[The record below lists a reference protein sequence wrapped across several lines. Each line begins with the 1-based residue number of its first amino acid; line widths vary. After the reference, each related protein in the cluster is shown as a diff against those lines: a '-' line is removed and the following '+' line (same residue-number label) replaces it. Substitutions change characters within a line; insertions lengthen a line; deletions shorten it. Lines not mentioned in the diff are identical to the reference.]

1 MARIARRGLMLAAG
15 ACGLALPAR
24 SMAAPGPG
32 DHPEFAPVLPGR
44 PLRFPRDHGAH
55 PGFRTEWWYLTG
67 WLRLAGQPIGV
78 QVTFFRSRTRHPPDN
93 PSRFAPH
100 QLLLA
105 HAAIADPAHGRLRHD
120 QRSARAGFGLAQA
133 SETDTDLRLGRW
145 QLARDADDRY
155 RTRIEARDFRL
166 ALSFTPAAAPQPQGD
181 EGYSRKGPQP
191 AQASHYYSRPRLAV
205 QGEVVIAGRSRTV
218 EQGLAWLDHEW
229 SSEVLDPRAVG
240 WDWVGLNFDDGSA
253 LMAFRIRAADGGE
266 IWQHARWLPASGLTH
281 GPASDAAPAA
291 TNAST
296 RGPGE
301 PVSFQPLRHWRSSR
315 SAGSYP
321 VAMRV
326 RVGARTLV
334 LEPLLDD
341 QELDARASTG
351 GHYWEGAVRVLE
363 AGRATGRG
371 YLELTGYA
379 GPLRL

>member
-1 MARIARRGLMLAAG
+1 
-15 ACGLALPAR
+15 
-24 SMAAPGPG
+24 MAAMASDAPAY
-32 DHPEFAPVLPGR
+32 APVLPGR

-55 PGFRTEWWYLTG
+55 PDFRTEWWYLTG
-67 WLRLAGQPIGV
+67 WLNLAGQPVGV
-78 QVTFFRSRTRHPPDN
+78 QVTFFRSRTRHPADN

-120 QRSARAGFGLAQA
+120 QRSARAGFGLAHA
-133 SETDTDLRLGRW
+133 SEADTDIGIGRW

-166 ALSFTPAAAPQPQGD
+166 ALSFTPDTVPQPQGD
-181 EGYSRKGPQP
+181 QGYSRKGPRP
-191 AQASHYYSRPRLAV
+191 AQASHYYSRPRLTV

-266 IWQHARWLPASGLTH
+266 IWQHARWLPANGAGTGAQRDAGSGTQ
-281 GPASDAAPAA
+281 GGAAQ
-291 TNAST
+291 
-296 RGPGE
+296 
-301 PVSFQPLRHWRSSR
+301 PVSFEPLRLWRSSR
-315 SAGSYP
+315 SAGQYP

-326 RVGARTLV
+326 RVGERTLV
-334 LEPLLDD
+334 LDPLLDD

-351 GHYWEGAVRVLE
+351 GYYWEGAVRVLE
-363 AGRATGRG
+363 AGRETGRG

>member
-1 MARIARRGLMLAAG
+1 MPRLARRRLVLAAG
-15 ACGLALPAR
+15 SSGLALPAG
-24 SMAAPGPG
+24 SVAAPNPA
-32 DHPEFAPVLPGR
+32 DEPAFAPVLPGR

-55 PGFRTEWWYLTG
+55 PEFRTEWWYLTG
-67 WLRLAGQPIGV
+67 WLRLAGQPFGV
-78 QVTFFRSRTRHPPDN
+78 QVTFFRSRTRHPPGN

-120 QRSARAGFGLAQA
+120 QLSARAGFGLAQA
-133 SETDTDLRLGRW
+133 SQTDTDLSLGRW
-145 QLARDADDRY
+145 QLSRDADDRY

-181 EGYSRKGPQP
+181 NGYSRKGPQP

-205 QGEVVIAGRSRTV
+205 QGEVVIAGRSRAV

-253 LMAFRIRAADGGE
+253 LMAFRIRADDGGE
-266 IWQHARWLPASGLTH
+266 IWQHARWLPAGDTAV
-281 GPASDAAPAA
+281 GATGAPAA
-291 TNAST
+291 GKAGLD
-296 RGPGE
+296 RAPAVRFE
-301 PVSFQPLRHWRSSR
+301 PLRHWRSSR
-315 SAGSYP
+315 SAGNYP
-321 VAMRV
+321 VAMRL
-326 RVGARTLV
+326 RVGDRTLQ

-351 GHYWEGAVRVLE
+351 GHYWEGAVRVFE
-363 AGRATGRG
+363 AGRETGRG